1 MDTDIS
7 KPADLS
13 NRLWAKLP
21 LALFL
26 ISAAILIG
34 SLTL

>member
-1 MDTDIS
+1 MDTDFNKATS
-7 KPADLS
+7 LQS
-13 NRLWAKLP
+13 RFWAKLP

-26 ISAAILIG
+26 VAAAILVG